1 MKWLTKL
8 KKNTA
13 RKAAIRKT
21 ENALSRMSDYNL
33 KDIGLT
39 RGDIRRIARST
50 AKWEFSKEFGNI

>member
-50 AKWEFSKEFGNI
+50 AK